1 MTNPTYNIERIKPE
15 NSGEEVMIKI
25 TIGDQSLLLTE
36 DAAFEFSATV
46 ENYASMSDFEE
57 HLDNALDGWG
67 SPNWTDGSTC

>member
-15 NSGEEVMIKI
+15 NSEEEVMIKI

-36 DAAFEFSATV
+36 DQAFEFSDII
-46 ENYASMSDFEE
+46 EGHASMGDFED
-57 HLDNALDGWG
+57 HVDHALNGWG